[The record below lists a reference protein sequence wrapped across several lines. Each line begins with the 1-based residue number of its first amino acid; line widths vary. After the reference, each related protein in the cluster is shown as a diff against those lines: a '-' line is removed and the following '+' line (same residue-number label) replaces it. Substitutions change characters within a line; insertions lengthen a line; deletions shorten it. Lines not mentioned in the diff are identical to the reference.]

1 MPNIPLSTF
10 MVKRF
15 SSTIVAA
22 LATAFVI
29 VGAAIPALAQTDS
42 IQTQQA
48 KPQRWLVETKD
59 GNVIQG
65 VYLGQSEAGVRL
77 LTQSAGEIT
86 IPMSAIKSFRIL
98 DERSFVNGEYWFEN
112 PNATRYLFSPSAFSL
127 RKGEAY
133 YQNTYLV
140 LNSFNYGVTDRFTI
154 GGGFE
159 LISTFLGDPVF
170 FITPKYSFPISEK
183 WHAGTGVLYVNS
195 TAADDFSGLGIG
207 YGIVTYGNRDNNAT
221 LGMGFG
227 VVDGEFSAEPVI
239 TASGMKRV
247 SRKTALVTEN
257 WFVPSEGYYGVYSY
271 GIRFMGERITVDL
284 AFLNNPDIAQE
295 IAIGVPYL
303 DFVVKFGK

>member
-1 MPNIPLSTF
+1 

-15 SSTIVAA
+15 RSSMVAA
-22 LATAFVI
+22 LATAFVLI
-29 VGAAIPALAQTDS
+29 GAAIPALAQTDS
-42 IQTQQA
+42 TETQQA

-86 IPMSAIKSFRIL
+86 IPMDAIKSFRIL

-140 LNSFNYGVTDRFTI
+140 LNSFNYGLTDRFTI

-221 LGMGFG
+221 LGVGFG
-227 VVDGEFSAEPVI
+227 AVDGELSAEPVI
-239 TASGMKRV
+239 TASGMKRI
-247 SRKTALVTEN
+247 SRKTA
-257 WFVPSEGYYGVYSY
+257 
-271 GIRFMGERITVDL
+271 
-284 AFLNNPDIAQE
+284 
-295 IAIGVPYL
+295 
-303 DFVVKFGK
+303 